1 MSHAGMIRV
10 TELADIFVNA
20 VVVVVVVVFVVVV
33 VLHMVVVL
41 VWFYLSF
48 IQAKNCDD
56 VILINA
62 EINI

>member
-20 VVVVVVVVFVVVV
+20 VVVVVFVVVV

-41 VWFYLSF
+41 VWFYCLF
-48 IQAKNCDD
+48 IQAKE
-56 VILINA
+56 L
-62 EINI
+62 